1 MKGRYMLLFWICC
14 FICCRSYFLLERK
27 NEMFAVEGI
36 HCTLEDLSRYDF
48 QRTVVYNSFRETLY
62 CSEIIGISADE
73 ARKFRYS
80 NMMPFYTTNLW
91 GDSFIFPAL
100 YSKSRPVLRYFELYD
115 YDGDIYVK
123 VYFCTDR
130 YNGGYHAVYVYAEQA
145 EQKLRQFFAE
155 A

>member
-1 MKGRYMLLFWICC
+1 MKGRYMLLFLICC

-48 QRTVVYNSFRETLY
+48 QRTVVYNSFSEALY
-62 CSEIIGISADE
+62 CSEIIGISANE

-80 NMMPFYTTNLW
+80 NMMPFYAEDVYGVPVFRGLSSKERP
-91 GDSFIFPAL
+91 SF
-100 YSKSRPVLRYFELYD
+100 RYFELYD

-155 A
+155 V

>member
-36 HCTLEDLSRYDF
+36 HCTLEDLLRYDF
-48 QRTVVYNSFRETLY
+48 ERTVVYNSFRETLY

-91 GDSFIFPAL
+91 VIASFFRC
-100 YSKSRPVLRYFELYD
+100 Y
-115 YDGDIYVK
+115 
-123 VYFCTDR
+123 T
-130 YNGGYHAVYVYAEQA
+130 
-145 EQKLRQFFAE
+145 QKLARFFVILSYMTMTGISM
-155 A
+155 